1 MKRFNFISSA
11 TILLMVVS
19 SVFISCSKD
28 GVDEMAQPVEKEN
41 KGVLFTMAEEQ
52 FGDDAEVRSLAQP
65 CGIDTIDMGNGLEAE
80 ITIERDLND
89 KAAQTRALKTD
100 NHYTIV
106 AFAVGSGQMIGEIK
120 GRFNLATGHFTA
132 DAHTNAYITLESG
145 HQYNFVCYTDEYI
158 SRNGVTLTVPHTNAQ
173 RAMVARTTNVT
184 ILPQRQQ
191 SISFALK
198 RLGARVRTRL
208 VAAWP
213 FTGVSGYISSMPN
226 DAPAALSYN
235 MQDGTQKLVGATTAQ
250 SATQTYV
257 PTVQYSQPGVTFNS
271 VISSNYGYYL
281 AGTNSGQVAITFTG
295 GALYNKAIPHS
306 THRYQSEKIFKGGG
320 SYVLRVKLLP
330 QYIYLFND
338 GHVGPRYYPQNPG
351 ARPIALMI
359 GYRRG
364 IALWNANSNQDTPWH
379 QLFGFCNQYNPRA
392 ILENTSSYRDNCRRA
407 LLDGESGMGWT
418 WDIFFYRHEGRNMIK
433 ANEPGKF
440 PAFYYAAHFDLE
452 LMNRGIPLAPAVS
465 GGRKW
470 YLASCPVWP
479 AVYETL
485 THNVWNMHDFRGQWN
500 TYLADLA
507 FTQVGGTPLTNAE
520 FWTSAELS
528 HEHEWHLN
536 NVVDRHTVFV
546 NPVWFGIG
554 SISTCSPGEEIK
566 AKVRPFIDF

>member
-11 TILLMVVS
+11 TIVLMVVS

-28 GVDEMAQPVEKEN
+28 GVDEMAQPVEKDN

-80 ITIERDLND
+80 ITVERDLND

-120 GRFNLATGHFTA
+120 GRFNLATGHFMA

-145 HQYNFVCYTDEYI
+145 RQYNFVCYTDEYI
-158 SRNGVTLTVPHTNAQ
+158 SRNGMTLTVHHTNAQ

-235 MQDGTQKLVGATTAQ
+235 MQDGTQKLVGSTTAKAAAQ
-250 SATQTYV
+250 NYV
-257 PTVQYSQPGVTFNS
+257 PTTQYSQSGVTFNS

-281 AGTNSGQVAITFTG
+281 AGTNSGQVAITFTS
-295 GALYNKAIPHS
+295 GALYNKAISQS
-306 THRYQSEKIFKGGG
+306 THRYRSEKIFKGGG

-338 GHVGPRYYPQNPG
+338 GHVGPRYYPQNPS
-351 ARPIALMI
+351 AKPIALMI
-359 GYRRG
+359 GERRG
-364 IALWNANSNQDTPWH
+364 IALWNANNNQKVPWH
-379 QLFGFCNQYNPRA
+379 QLFYFQNQYNPRA
-392 ILENTSSYRDNCRRA
+392 IVENASNSKENRLRA
-407 LLDGESGMGWT
+407 LRDSETGMGWT
-418 WDIFFYRHEGRNMIK
+418 WDPFFYRHDGRWMVK
-433 ANEPGKF
+433 ANESYNF
-440 PAFYYAAHFDLE
+440 PAFFYAAHFDVE
-452 LMNRGIPLAPAVS
+452 LLSRGIPLHERVR
-465 GGRKW
+465 GDRKW
-470 YLASCPVWP
+470 YLGSAHVWP
-479 AVYETL
+479 DVFAL
-485 THNVWNMHDFRGQWN
+485 LSQRVWFWQDTRGQWN

-507 FTQVGGTPLTNAE
+507 FTQVGGTPLKDDDY
-520 FWTSAELS
+520 WTSVEIS
-528 HEHEWHLN
+528 DMYEWHERN
-536 NVVDRHTVFV
+536 AVKRHIIYVSS
-546 NPVWFGIG
+546 NWFGV
-554 SISTCSPGEEIK
+554 GEYDADGPSSEHK
-566 AKVRPFIDF
+566 YRVRPFIDL